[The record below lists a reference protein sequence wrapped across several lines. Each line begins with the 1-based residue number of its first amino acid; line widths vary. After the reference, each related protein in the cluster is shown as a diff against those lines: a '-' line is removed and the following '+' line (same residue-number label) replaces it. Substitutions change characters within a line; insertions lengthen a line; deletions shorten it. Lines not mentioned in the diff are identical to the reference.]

1 MNTIN
6 RHNYEEFFLMYVD
19 NELTN
24 EQRAEV
30 ELFVRQNPD
39 LQKEFEMLQQTKL
52 TPDEEIMFTHKTDLL
67 KIKDSI
73 GIDNYEEFF
82 LLYIDNELNESG
94 KEAVEKFVLQQPQ
107 LQDEFS
113 LLKQTVLPQEK
124 IIFPNKKL
132 LYRRRRKKSDSLLGK
147 DCSSGC
153 FHRRSRFGMVDRAPW
168 QRIISITPQ

>member
-19 NELTN
+19 NELNN

-30 ELFVRQNPD
+30 ELFARQNPD

-52 TPDEEIMFTHKTDLL
+52 TADEEIMFAHKTDLL

-94 KEAVEKFVLQQPQ
+94 K
-107 LQDEFS
+107 
-113 LLKQTVLPQEK
+113 KQ
-124 IIFPNKKL
+124 
-132 LYRRRRKKSDSLLGK
+132 
-147 DCSSGC
+147 
-153 FHRRSRFGMVDRAPW
+153 
-168 QRIISITPQ
+168 